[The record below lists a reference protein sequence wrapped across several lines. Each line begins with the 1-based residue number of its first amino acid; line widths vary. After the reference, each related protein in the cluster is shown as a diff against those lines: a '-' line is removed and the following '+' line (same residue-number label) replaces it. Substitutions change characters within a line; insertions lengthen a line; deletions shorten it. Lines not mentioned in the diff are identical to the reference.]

1 MKFRALR
8 NWLTVR
14 SLLGLLILGA
24 GVLGAFPGTARAQ
37 VGTAINGT
45 VRDASGAVIPDAKVT
60 LRNSATKLD
69 LVTTTNSAGAYGFPS
84 VQPGNYEIR
93 VSKQGFNAAI
103 ESEITVVVNQIA
115 TYDVT
120 LKTGSVTETVTVQAT
135 ANEVETT
142 SAELGVA
149 IVKAEVNDLPLNG
162 RNFTQL
168 LTLTPGVSSINVS
181 QNAAT
186 GGGVWSNPIGTF
198 SYPSR

>member
-69 LVTTTNSAGAYGFPS
+69 LVTTTNSAGVYGFPS
-84 VQPGNYEIR
+84 VQPGNYEHPRLEAGFQCRGR
-93 VSKQGFNAAI
+93 VRRHRSRQPDRHV
-103 ESEITVVVNQIA
+103 S
-115 TYDVT
+115 
-120 LKTGSVTETVTVQAT
+120 
-135 ANEVETT
+135 T
-142 SAELGVA
+142 SH
-149 IVKAEVNDLPLNG
+149 
-162 RNFTQL
+162 
-168 LTLTPGVSSINVS
+168 
-181 QNAAT
+181 
-186 GGGVWSNPIGTF
+186 
-198 SYPSR
+198 